1 MPSNPRIADIC
12 QELNLSKATVSKALN
27 GYSSV
32 REETRSQVLACAR
45 RLGYAQPQG
54 REKNTQLIRVGIT
67 ASVKVEN
74 PNSISPFQV
83 LLTNLIEGLG
93 QYHYDTII
101 IPPSLFQQ
109 QCVPYEQAMRNL
121 NLDCAFLTGL
131 RLDDPYYQ
139 QLQSTDFPTVMWDMT
154 VNNPHVHSVSCGSAE
169 GMRMAVAHL
178 ISLGHRRIGLICG
191 HLQAQVSLERR
202 DGYILALADAGI
214 PYDPALVY
222 EGDFSE
228 TAGAIGFQ
236 YLQSKQVTA
245 IACVCDVTA
254 LGVIRAAQ
262 AQGLRIPDD
271 LSVTGFDNTNLSEY
285 TNPGLTSV
293 DQHLDQVGKILVTV
307 IHSIMNHRPVGDSIV
322 HPSFIIRGSTAAPG
336 RSDMP

>member
-1 MPSNPRIADIC
+1 MPNNPRIADIC
-12 QELNLSKATVSKALN
+12 KELNLSKATVSKALN
-27 GYSSV
+27 GYPTV

-54 REKNTQLIRVGIT
+54 RDKNTQLIRIGIT
-67 ASVKVEN
+67 ASVTVDN
-74 PNSISPFQV
+74 PNSISPYQM
-83 LLTNLIEGLG
+83 LLNNLIEGLG
-93 QYHYDTII
+93 RYHYDTIV
-101 IPPSLFQQ
+101 IPPSFLQEQ
-109 QCVPYEQAMRNL
+109 RVPYEQAMRSL

-131 RLDDPYYQ
+131 RLDDPYYA
-139 QLQSTDFPTVMWDMT
+139 QLQATEFPTVMWDMA
-154 VNNPHVHSVSCGSAE
+154 VANPHVHNVSCDSAE
-169 GMRMAVAHL
+169 GMRLAVAHL
-178 ISLGHRRIGLICG
+178 VSLGHRRIGFVCG
-191 HLQAQVSLERR
+191 HMQAQVSLQRR

-236 YLQSKQVTA
+236 YLQAKQVTA
-245 IACVCDVTA
+245 IACVSDVTA

-271 LSVTGFDNTNLSEY
+271 LSVTGFDNTNFTEY

-293 DQHLDQVGKILVTV
+293 NQHLDQVGQILVTV
-307 IHSIMNHRPVGDSIV
+307 IHSMMNHRAVGDSLV
-322 HPSFIIRGSTAAPG
+322 RPSLVIRGSTAAPAG
-336 RSDMP
+336 AG